1 MELGVRPQLPNQGP
15 NCFPFPGRESRE
27 LAPGRVMLAI
37 ENITKSFGGVMALHE
52 VSFRIDEGS
61 FVGLIGPNGSG
72 KTTMFNL
79 ISGALKPT
87 HGEVTFEGRTISGLN
102 PNHICHAGIARTFQI
117 PQPITGLT
125 VAENVMLGVLF
136 GRGGK
141 SKYMEHHHKK
151 EAMEMLEFVGLDL
164 DPDSYPQ
171 KMTAGDLR
179 KLEMA
184 RALATRPKILLADE
198 VLSGLN
204 KDELKDASEILVRAR
219 EGLGVTIIW
228 VEHIMHVLMKLV
240 ERVIVLN
247 HGLLIADGD
256 PDSVSN
262 DKQVVEAYLGA

>member
-1 MELGVRPQLPNQGP
+1 
-15 NCFPFPGRESRE
+15 
-27 LAPGRVMLAI
+27 
-37 ENITKSFGGVMALHE
+37 MALHE
-52 VSFRIDEGS
+52 VSFHIKEGS

-72 KTTMFNL
+72 KTTMFNV

-87 HGEVTFEGRTISGLN
+87 RGEVVFEGETISGFT
-102 PNHICHAGIARTFQI
+102 PNAICHAGIARTFQI
-117 PQPITGLT
+117 PQPITTLT

-141 SKYMEHHHKK
+141 RKFHEESIKK
-151 EAMEMLEFVGLDL
+151 DAIKMLNFVGLDL
-164 DPDSYPQ
+164 DPESYPE

-184 RALATRPKILLADE
+184 RALATQPKILLADE

-204 KDELKDASEILVRAR
+204 KDELKDASAILTKARA
-219 EGLGVTIIW
+219 EMGVTIIW

-262 DKQVVEAYLGA
+262 DKQVVEAYLGVE

>member
-1 MELGVRPQLPNQGP
+1 
-15 NCFPFPGRESRE
+15 
-27 LAPGRVMLAI
+27 ML
-37 ENITKSFGGVMALHE
+37 NIKNISKSFGGIMALHD
-52 VSFRIDEGS
+52 VSFRIEEGS

-79 ISGALKPT
+79 ISGALRPT
-87 HGEVTFEGRTISGLN
+87 RGEVVYQGEAISGLT
-102 PNHICHAGIARTFQI
+102 PNAICHAGIARTFQI
-117 PQPITGLT
+117 PQPIKSLT
-125 VAENVMLGVLF
+125 VAENVMLGGLF

-141 SKYMEHHHKK
+141 HQFQEGQIKK
-151 EAMEMLEFVGLDL
+151 DAIKMLDFVGLNL
-164 DPDSYPQ
+164 DPDSFPE

-179 KLEMA
+179 KLELA
-184 RALATRPKILLADE
+184 RALATRPRILLADE

-204 KDELKDASEILVRAR
+204 KDELKDASEILVRTR
-219 EGLGVTIIW
+219 QDMGVTIIW

-262 DKQVVEAYLGA
+262 DKEVVEAYLGAD

>member
-1 MELGVRPQLPNQGP
+1 
-15 NCFPFPGRESRE
+15 
-27 LAPGRVMLAI
+27 MLKI
-37 ENITKSFGGVMALHE
+37 EGISKSFGGVMALHD
-52 VSFRIDEGS
+52 VSFKVEEGS

-87 HGEVTFEGRTISGLN
+87 RGQVTYEGRAISGLN
-102 PNHICHAGIARTFQI
+102 PNAICHAGIARTFQI
-117 PQPITGLT
+117 PQPIKSLT

-141 SKYMEHHHKK
+141 SKYVEHHIKQ
-151 EAMEMLEFVGLDL
+151 EAIKMLDFVGLNL
-164 DPDSYPQ
+164 DPDSLPD

-179 KLEMA
+179 KLELA
-184 RALATRPKILLADE
+184 RALATQPRILLADE

-204 KDELKDASEILVRAR
+204 KDELKDASEILIRTR
-219 EGLGVTIIW
+219 KELGVTIIW

-262 DKQVVEAYLGA
+262 DKQVVEAYLGVE

>member
-1 MELGVRPQLPNQGP
+1 
-15 NCFPFPGRESRE
+15 
-27 LAPGRVMLAI
+27 ML
-37 ENITKSFGGVMALHE
+37 NIQNISKSFGGVMALHE
-52 VSFRIDEGS
+52 VSFRIAEGS

-72 KTTMFNL
+72 KTTMFNV
-79 ISGALKPT
+79 ISGALGPT
-87 HGEVTFEGRTISGLN
+87 RGKVVYEGETISGLT
-102 PNHICHAGIARTFQI
+102 PNAICHAGIARTFQI
-117 PQPITGLT
+117 PQPIKSLT

-141 SKYMEHHHKK
+141 RKYHEERIKK
-151 EAMEMLEFVGLDL
+151 DAIKMLDFVGLNL
-164 DPDSYPQ
+164 DPDSYPE

-184 RALATRPKILLADE
+184 RALATQPKILLADE

-204 KDELKDASEILVRAR
+204 KDELKDASTILTKARA
-219 EGLGVTIIW
+219 EMGVTIIW

-262 DKQVVEAYLGA
+262 DKQVVEAYLGVE